1 MTRIHAGIP
10 ESGEYPPYAVKYVS
24 LVSESDVLSALE
36 AQVVETIDV
45 VSQADPERARTFRYA
60 EGKWTLN
67 EVLGHMADTE
77 RIFAYRALR
86 IGRGDTTPLPGF
98 EQDDFVANGP
108 FGSRSLSELIEE
120 FRIVREATLSLARA
134 FQEEAWRR
142 MGTTSG
148 FPTSTRGLVC
158 LALGHERYHLGLIRE
173 HYL

>member
-1 MTRIHAGIP
+1 MTRIHVGIP
-10 ESGEYPPYAVKYVS
+10 ESGEYPPYASIYVS

-36 AQVVETIDV
+36 AQVEETIDV
-45 VSQADPERARTFRYA
+45 VSQVDPERARSFRYA
-60 EGKWTLN
+60 AGKWTLN

-108 FGSRSLSELIEE
+108 FGDRNLPELIED
-120 FRIVREATLSLARA
+120 FRIVRLATLSLAGA
-134 FQEEAWRR
+134 FQTEAWTR

-148 FPTSTRGLVC
+148 FPTSTRGLLY
-158 LALGHERYHLGLIRE
+158 LALGHERYHLRIIRE
-173 HYL
+173 RYL